1 MRRMGQIVLS
11 ALGMAAASGT
21 DIMIDGSSASSPA
34 PVPTPR
40 RSAYRKP
47 KGGFDPRINRWTGK
61 PHEHKR
67 EIARRA
73 RQQGRA

>member
-1 MRRMGQIVLS
+1 MRGMRQIALA

-21 DIMIDGSSASSPA
+21 AIVIDGSAASSPA
-34 PVPTPR
+34 PSPTPR
-40 RSAYRKP
+40 RSVYRKP
-47 KGGFDPRINRWTGK
+47 KGHFDPRINRWTGK

>member
-1 MRRMGQIVLS
+1 MGQIMLS
-11 ALGMAAASGT
+11 ALGMAAASGAA
-21 DIMIDGSSASSPA
+21 IVIDGSAASSPLPA
-34 PVPTPR
+34 PAPR
-40 RSAYRKP
+40 RSVYRKP
-47 KGGFDPRINRWTGK
+47 KGDFDPRINRWTGK